1 MIEARASGKIILFGE
16 HAVVYGRPAIAVPV
30 TQVQAQVS
38 IEDNA
43 TGFTIRALDQNHVA
57 RYTDL
62 NPADP
67 LGTIIRLTLSTLGET
82 VIPNATLT
90 ISSTIPI
97 ASGLGSGAAVSTAV
111 VRALA
116 KYFQHDLATQT
127 ISDLVYQVEKI
138 HHGTPSGID
147 NTVIAF
153 EQPIYYVRPAP
164 PGTTPSHPPPFVT
177 SQMGGAQ
184 GGAFSVPVP
193 FKIAIADTGIA
204 SPTKIAVGDVRKG
217 WEANPAKYESLFDQC
232 GAIANQAR
240 TLIESGQ
247 PSQLGPLMTQN
258 HTVLRE
264 LTVSSPELESL
275 VNAALSAG
283 ALGAKLS
290 GGGRGGNMIALVT
303 NKTETH
309 VSQAL
314 LNAGAKR
321 VITTVISG

>member
-1 MIEARASGKIILFGE
+1 MISARASGKIILFGE

-30 TQVQAQVS
+30 TQVQAHVT
-38 IEDNA
+38 IEDA
-43 TGFTIRALDQNHVA
+43 STGFTIRALDQNRVA
-57 RYTDL
+57 RYSDL
-62 NPADP
+62 NPSDP
-67 LGTIIRLTLSTLGET
+67 LGTIIRLALLSLGAT
-82 VIPNATLT
+82 ATPNAALT

-97 ASGLGSGAAVSTAV
+97 ASGLGSGAAVSTAI

-116 KYFQHDLATQT
+116 KYFGRDLPAQT

-153 EQPIYYVRPAP
+153 EQPVYYVRPTP
-164 PGTTPSHPPPFVT
+164 PGTPPIYEFIN
-177 SQMGGAQ
+177 GGGW
-184 GGAFSVPVP
+184 GGG
-193 FKIAIADTGIA
+193 KIAIADTGIA

-240 TLIESGQ
+240 ALIESGQ

-258 HTVLRE
+258 QTLLRE
-264 LTVSSPELESL
+264 LTVSSPELETL
-275 VNAALSAG
+275 IQAALSAG

-303 NKTETH
+303 DETETA
-309 VSQAL
+309 VKEAL

-321 VITTVISG
+321 VITTTIGELEN